1 MKKLIFTAIIHP
13 FGIALLTGFL
23 VGILPYTVNSKSKR
37 AEARAPD
44 QEKRSCIQVVDGY
57 AYLSE
62 DMTLAETRAAAFAN
76 AKRQAVEMAHTYI
89 QSKTVIEDF
98 VLKKDRIKG
107 TAEGAVTILEQKDLG
122 IEDNTRYHIWIKAE
136 VEYGLEP
143 KVKPSVSENKAD
155 NDSATAVWDTGA
167 PLTVKVWTPK
177 KTYTEGESIKIY
189 IQGNRDFYARIV
201 DITSSGEIIQL
212 LPNDF
217 RRTYFFER
225 EKVYKIP
232 DKGDKFDLKVTA
244 PFGQDSIVVYAS
256 DVQLGELRGMQY
268 MGQGLRSFNG
278 SRQAFA
284 TQTRGIKVKSVEKAS
299 VPAAEFYEAVWT
311 ITTRK

>member
-1 MKKLIFTAIIHP
+1 MKKLIFTAIIHL
-13 FGIALLTGFL
+13 FGITLLTGFL
-23 VGILPYTVNSKSKR
+23 VVISPDSVNSKSQR
-37 AEARAPD
+37 TETRSPD

-98 VLKKDRIKG
+98 VLKKDRITG
-107 TAEGAVTILEQKDLG
+107 TAEGAVTILEQKDFG
-122 IEDNTRYHIWIKAE
+122 IEDNTRYHVWIKAE
-136 VEYGLEP
+136 VEYGL
-143 KVKPSVSENKAD
+143 KTKKKSSAIGDNAD
-155 NDSATAVWDTGA
+155 SDLAIASGDIDA

-177 KTYTEGESIKIY
+177 KIYTEGESIKIF

-225 EKVYKIP
+225 GKVYKIP
-232 DKGDKFDLKVTA
+232 DIGDKFDLKVTA

-268 MGQGLRSFNG
+268 MGQGLHSFKG

-284 TQTRGIKVKSVEKAS
+284 TQTRGIKVKSVEKTS
-299 VPAAEFYEAVWT
+299 VSAAEFYEAVWT